1 MKIHFTIKKMQ
12 KLTYIFVF
20 SHESIFIKEYIINK
34 KTLLIT
40 IYFKIMK
47 KKLNISPKQSH

>member
-40 IYFKIMK
+40 IHFKIMK
-47 KKLNISPKQSH
+47 KKLNISPK